1 MPDYEKQPDDQHEG
15 FRRRARAKPKL
26 PALTIHRYGGR
37 LIYFWFGMRFRALMK
52 LFKRGHY
59 NFTLNCIP
67 DVLVLLLWVPW
78 NSVLYRISEAKYR
91 RAAEALP
98 LKQPPVFVIGHWRTG
113 TTFLHDLFSED
124 PNLAYPTT
132 YECFFPH
139 HFLLTENTLP
149 KVMKVLLPKKRP
161 QDDVPVG
168 FDRPQE
174 EEFGMLMLGEGTPYV
189 THAWPRFGP
198 ADSEYLD
205 FKGVSEA
212 DKKKWA
218 DAYMWL
224 YRRLALKHGDKPLV
238 MKTPANAARL
248 KLLTKLFPDARF
260 IYLSR
265 NPLKVFPST
274 VKLWRALYST
284 QGLHNPPYLDGWL
297 DDYVLDMFARLT
309 EDYEADRHVIPEG
322 RLIELRYEDLIKDP
336 IATLRDIYARL
347 DIGDF
352 AAAEGIYKSRVML
365 TFRSALPF
373 MQIKGDERVLEVA
386 TRLGERYAQATL
398 SAMLRRRSDVS
409 RTPFRSLRNT
419 KPSCAPRLMRNGR
432 VARQNYRSPINRS
445 TLYSALRPS
454 ITSLSEIATTRLCA
468 R

>member
-1 MPDYEKQPDDQHEG
+1 MPDYERQPADDDAG
-15 FRRRARAKPKL
+15 FRRRQRAKPRL
-26 PALTIHRYGGR
+26 PMLTIHRYGGR
-37 LIYFWFGMRFRALMK
+37 LIYFWFGMRFGSLMK

-59 NFTLNCIP
+59 SFTLNCIP
-67 DVLVLLLWVPW
+67 DTLLLLLWTPW
-78 NSVLYRISEAKYR
+78 NSLLYRISEAKYR
-91 RAAEALP
+91 RSAEALK
-98 LKQPPVFVIGHWRTG
+98 LTQPPIFVIGHWRSG
-113 TTFLHDLFSED
+113 TTFLHDLFSVD

-198 ADSEYLD
+198 ADSDYLD
-205 FKGVSEA
+205 FEGVPDA
-212 DKKKWA
+212 GRRRWA
-218 DAYMWL
+218 DAYMWF
-224 YRRLALKHGDKPLV
+224 YRRLALKHGGKPLV

-248 KLLTKLFPDARF
+248 KLLTELFPDARF

-265 NPLKVFPST
+265 NPLAVFPST

-297 DDYVLDMFARLT
+297 DDYVLDMFVRLT
-309 EDYEADRHVIPEG
+309 EDYERDKHLIPPDRLV
-322 RLIELRYEDLIKDP
+322 ELRYEDLIKDP

-352 AAAEGIYKSRVML
+352 SAAEAPMQAYLDAQKEHRV
-365 TFRSALPF
+365 SEYELPPELKRKV
-373 MQIKGDERVLEVA
+373 ID
-386 TRLGERYAQATL
+386 RLGPFIDRYGYREAVTGDPRGKTQAKTL
-398 SAMLRRRSDVS
+398 PAGGEKE
-409 RTPFRSLRNT
+409 P
-419 KPSCAPRLMRNGR
+419 A
-432 VARQNYRSPINRS
+432 
-445 TLYSALRPS
+445 
-454 ITSLSEIATTRLCA
+454 
-468 R
+468 

>member
-1 MPDYEKQPDDQHEG
+1 LWPLGDWKRVPDYEKQPCDEHSG
-15 FRRRARAKPKL
+15 FRRRACKKPRL

-37 LIYFWFGMRFRALMK
+37 LIYFWFGMRLRALLK

-59 NFTLNCIP
+59 SFTLNCIP
-67 DVLVLLLWVPW
+67 DVLALFLWVPW

-91 RAAEALP
+91 RRAEALT
-98 LKQPPVFVIGHWRTG
+98 LDQPPVFVIGHWRTG
-113 TTFLHDLFSED
+113 TTFLHDLFSVD

-149 KVMKVLLPKKRP
+149 RVMKVLLPKKRP

-174 EEFGMLMLGEGTPYV
+174 EEFGMLMLGEGTPYL

-198 ADSEYLD
+198 ADTEYLD

-212 DKKKWA
+212 DQKQWA

-224 YRRLALKHGDKPLV
+224 YRRLALRHGGKPLV

-248 KLLTKLFPDARF
+248 KLLTRLFPDARF

-265 NPLKVFPST
+265 NPLAVFPST

-284 QGLHNPPYLDGWL
+284 QGLHNPPDLDRWL
-297 DDYVLDMFARLT
+297 DDYVLDMFVRLT
-309 EDYEADRHVIPEG
+309 EDYEADHHIIPKG

-336 IATLRDIYARL
+336 IATMRDIYARL

-352 AAAEGIYKSRVML
+352 AHSEAPMRAYLDAQKEHRVSEYEM
-365 TFRSALPF
+365 PF
-373 MQIKGDERVLEVA
+373 ELKRKVVE
-386 TRLGERYAQATL
+386 RLGPYIDRYGYREAVTRAL
-398 SAMLRRRSDVS
+398 NKASECS
-409 RTPFRSLRNT
+409 RLT
-419 KPSCAPRLMRNGR
+419 
-432 VARQNYRSPINRS
+432 
-445 TLYSALRPS
+445 
-454 ITSLSEIATTRLCA
+454 
-468 R
+468 

>member
-1 MPDYEKQPDDQHEG
+1 MPA
-15 FRRRARAKPKL
+15 F
-26 PALTIHRYGGR
+26 TIHRYGGR
-37 LIYFWFGMRFRALMK
+37 LIYFWFGMRLRALLK

-59 NFTLNCIP
+59 SFTLNCIP
-67 DVLVLLLWVPW
+67 DVLALFLWVPW

-91 RAAEALP
+91 HAAEALP
-98 LKQPPVFVIGHWRTG
+98 LDQPPVFVIGHWRTG
-113 TTFLHDLFSED
+113 TTFLHDLFSVD

-132 YECFFPH
+132 FECFFPH

-149 KVMKVLLPKKRP
+149 KIMKVLLPKKRP

-198 ADSEYLD
+198 ADSDYLD
-205 FKGVSEA
+205 FKGLTEA
-212 DKKKWA
+212 EKKKWA
-218 DAYMWL
+218 DAYMWF
-224 YRRLALKHGDKPLV
+224 YRRLSLKHGGKPLV

-248 KLLTKLFPDARF
+248 KLLTKLFPDARY

-274 VKLWRALYST
+274 VKLWRALYSV
-284 QGLHNPPYLDGWL
+284 QGLHNPPYLDSWL

-309 EDYEADRHVIPEG
+309 EDYEADRHVIPKG

-336 IATLRDIYARL
+336 ISTMRDIYAHV

-352 AAAEGIYKSRVML
+352 AAAEAPMQAYLDAQKEHRVSEYEM
-365 TFRSALPF
+365 P
-373 MQIKGDERVLEVA
+373 LELKRKVVE
-386 TRLGERYAQATL
+386 RLGPYIDRFGYREAVTRELAKAAPAKPVPEPQ
-398 SAMLRRRSDVS
+398 VS
-409 RTPFRSLRNT
+409 
-419 KPSCAPRLMRNGR
+419 
-432 VARQNYRSPINRS
+432 
-445 TLYSALRPS
+445 
-454 ITSLSEIATTRLCA
+454 
-468 R
+468 

>member
-1 MPDYEKQPDDQHEG
+1 M
-15 FRRRARAKPKL
+15 

-37 LIYFWFGMRFRALMK
+37 LIYFWFGMRLGALLK
-52 LFKRGHY
+52 LFKRGRY
-59 NFTLNCIP
+59 SFTLNCIP
-67 DVLVLLLWVPW
+67 DVLALFLWVPW
-78 NSVLYRISEAKYR
+78 NSVLYLISEAKYR

-98 LKQPPVFVIGHWRTG
+98 LDQPPVFVIGHWRTG
-113 TTFLHDLFSED
+113 TTFLHDLLSED

-149 KVMKVLLPKKRP
+149 KLMGVLLPKKRP

-174 EEFGMLMLGEGTPYV
+174 EEFGMMMLGEGTPYI

-198 ADSEYLD
+198 ADTEYLD

-218 DAYMWL
+218 DAYMWF
-224 YRRLALKHGDKPLV
+224 YRRLALKHGGKPLV

-248 KLLTKLFPDARF
+248 KLLTKLFPDARY

-274 VKLWRALYST
+274 VKLWRALYSV
-284 QGLHNPPYLDGWL
+284 QGLHNPPYLDSWL

-309 EDYEADRHVIPEG
+309 EDYEEDRHLIPPD

-336 IATLRDIYARL
+336 LATLRDIYKRL

-352 AAAEGIYKSRVML
+352 ASAEAPMQAYLDTQKEHRVSEYEMPPEL
-365 TFRSALPF
+365 KRK
-373 MQIKGDERVLEVA
+373 IVD
-386 TRLGERYAQATL
+386 RLGPYIDRFGYREAVTRELAKGAPSKPVPEPQ
-398 SAMLRRRSDVS
+398 VS
-409 RTPFRSLRNT
+409 
-419 KPSCAPRLMRNGR
+419 
-432 VARQNYRSPINRS
+432 
-445 TLYSALRPS
+445 
-454 ITSLSEIATTRLCA
+454 
-468 R
+468 